1 MSSGSKQLEDEDD
14 DWFEKDEDDFVVAGT
29 GKPNCSVEAGTSDRA
44 ASVAD
49 LLDNLK
55 IFSEDYDGNYVDPTK
70 NAGSHKA
77 GTTFTLAQNAATKYV
92 QTIPYTKLINIV
104 ENDALTLL
112 ADVYVQREEF
122 VATLAKKTYGAEL
135 LLVLMRIMTKLSTL
149 PMYET
154 IRQFYA
160 VLLEQDH
167 FWEQLS
173 KFLEQSPEVEKRK
186 KKKKTSIVR
195 PTVARTEMVDVL
207 LKLLTQAKLHVALG
221 ATVTR
226 FCRKLKQHVPDMET
240 AHRELLAALTVS
252 PVDSGTKDTIS
263 IYPSIEDINQ
273 EEGPPLNL
281 KRNIVKGRFE
291 NVEHYLEVHL
301 NLLKEDFMIPLRVGL
316 NQYRAFVEKHGI
328 DETFANDSIRVH
340 YPVKLLLPSRISRRT
355 QKEQLIVV
363 DLDPARRGFANVS
376 ARYSRLDLSASK
388 RLLHGSLL
396 LFSSGPTLPDLIV
409 AIVSHRDNTDLKNGF
424 INVEIIRIEWGTSAS
439 NDDGCEVFN
448 RPLLMVESEIFF
460 EPYHQVFNALCRL
473 RADSFPMK
481 SYIVDV
487 EQPAHCLPAYASQT
501 NAHFFRYAGVEF
513 DLKQPQSWPM
523 ETLAAAIGL
532 NDSQY
537 EAYRMALTNRFA
549 LIQGPPGT
557 GKTFIGLKIV
567 ETLLANTDRQLVLI
581 CVTNHALDQFLCGVI
596 RHTESV
602 VRMGNQSKH
611 PLLDAYNVKQLN
623 EDQPIDKWLRIG
635 YYNTKQEYLKLL
647 EQFEE
652 LQKQQQ
658 GSNDLNKALMECMD
672 KLQQI
677 SRRLNELSQLSS
689 LKAIRD
695 IRVIGM
701 TTTFA
706 ARNRV
711 LLELLRTPIVIIEE
725 AAEVLEAHIVA
736 SLTKHTQH
744 CILIGD
750 HKQLRPTTSTYVMS
764 ARYKLDLSLFERMI
778 NNQFS
783 VATMTVQHRMRP
795 EIANLLRPTIY
806 RVLEDAKPVTL
817 YPSIMGM
824 RHSLYFLTHTF
835 PEAGAR
841 SEATAKSS
849 EKVAEEGGDEKSKR
863 NTFECRFVLA
873 LCEYI
878 LGQGP
883 YVAEDITILTA
894 YNGQMLQLVTERKAR
909 PALQGVRIAVID
921 SFQGE
926 ESRIVLLS
934 LVRSSSHPGDT
945 IGFLA
950 HENRISVAL
959 SRAREGL
966 YIVGNMSLLASCSR
980 KWAQVERILR
990 EQTAIGQ
997 SVPLQCA
1004 EHGTVVEVKHPEE
1017 LEQLNRDRRCAC
1029 SLSVISP

>member
-1 MSSGSKQLEDEDD
+1 MSSGSKQVEDEDD
-14 DWFEKDEDDFVVAGT
+14 DWFDKDEDDFVVAGGT
-29 GKPNCSVEAGTSDRA
+29 GKPNCSDEAGGSDRA

-70 NAGSHKA
+70 NAGSQKA
-77 GTTFTLAQNAATKYV
+77 GATFALGRNAATKYV
-92 QTIPYTKLINIV
+92 QTIPYTKLMNIV
-104 ENDALTLL
+104 EYDALSLL

-122 VATLAKKTYGAEL
+122 VATLTKKTYGAEL
-135 LLVLMRIMTKLSTL
+135 LLVLMRIMIKLSTL

-154 IRQFYA
+154 IRHFYA
-160 VLLEQDH
+160 ILLGQDH
-167 FWEQLS
+167 FWEQLAR
-173 KFLEQSPEVEKRK
+173 FLEQSPEVEKRK

-221 ATVTR
+221 GTVTR
-226 FCRKLKQHVPDMET
+226 FCRKLKQLVPDMDT
-240 AHRELLAALTVS
+240 AHRELLAALTSCAV
-252 PVDSGTKDTIS
+252 PVDGGTTDTIS
-263 IYPSIEDINQ
+263 IYPSIKDINQ
-273 EEGPPLNL
+273 EEGPALNL
-281 KRNIVKGRFE
+281 ERNIVKGRFQS
-291 NVEHYLEVHL
+291 VDHYLEVHL

-316 NQYRAFVEKHGI
+316 GQYRAFVAKHGI
-328 DETFANDSIRVH
+328 DETFANESIRVH

-376 ARYSRLDLSASK
+376 ARYTRLDLSASK

-396 LFSSGPTLPDLIV
+396 LFSSGPTLTDLIV
-409 AIVSHRDNTDLKNGF
+409 AIVSHRDNADLKNGF
-424 INVEIIRIEWGTSAS
+424 INVEIIRIEWGNGAS
-439 NDDGCEVFN
+439 GCEVFN

-460 EPYHQVFNALCRL
+460 EPYHQVFNALRRL
-473 RADSFPMK
+473 RADSFPLK

-487 EQPAHCLPAYASQT
+487 EQPTHCLPAYATSQT
-501 NAHFFRYAGVEF
+501 GAHFFRYAGVEF
-513 DLKQPQSWPM
+513 DLKQPEGWPM
-523 ETLAAAIGL
+523 ETLAGAIGL

-557 GKTFIGLKIV
+557 GKTFIGLKLV

-611 PLLDAYNVKQLN
+611 ALLDAYNVKQLN

-652 LQKQQQ
+652 LQSQQPD
-658 GSNDLNKALMECMD
+658 SNDLNKALMECMD
-672 KLQQI
+672 QLQQV

-711 LLELLRTPIVIIEE
+711 LLELLRSPIVIIEE

-778 NNQFS
+778 NNRFS
-783 VATMTVQHRMRP
+783 VATMTLQHRMRP
-795 EIANLLRPTIY
+795 ELANLLRPTIY
-806 RVLEDAKPVTL
+806 RVLEDAEPVTL
-817 YPSIMGM
+817 YPPIVGM
-824 RHSLYFLTHTF
+824 RQSLYFLTHTF
-835 PEAGAR
+835 P
-841 SEATAKSS
+841 
-849 EKVAEEGGDEKSKR
+849 EEGGDEKSKR

-878 LGQGP
+878 LAQGP

-909 PALQGVRIAVID
+909 PALHGVRIAVID

-934 LVRSSSHPGDT
+934 LVRSSSSSHPGSDT

-966 YIVGNMSLLASCSR
+966 YIVGNMSLLAGCSR
-980 KWAQVERILR
+980 KWAAIERILR
-990 EQTAIGQ
+990 DQTAIGQ
-997 SVPLQCA
+997 SMPLQCA

-1029 SLSVISP
+1029 SLSVIGP